1 MRTLFPLWSVVA
13 CGAMAALPAGAQQ
26 ISGRVTDSLG
36 TAIPDARV
44 AVLEAN
50 RSTVTDADGHYLV
63 PGLPAGTFG
72 VSVAAI
78 GFAPVVHRV
87 VVRGPV
93 TLDVTL
99 RRSLVELPDVQ
110 VTASPLASVSLTSPQ
125 PTSILSS
132 ETLATAQAP
141 NLGETLEVLP
151 GLRSWSTGPGIGKPV
166 IRGVSGNR
174 VLVLADGQRTETQ
187 QWGDEH
193 SPNVETADAER
204 IEVIRGPASVLYG
217 SDALGGV
224 VNVVPRELPDATGRR
239 PLLRGRFIGAYRT
252 ASRSPDGALM
262 MEGAQGRVGFRGS
275 LAGRTSDDVRTPRGP
290 LFNSENEALAAS
302 GSVGVRGGWGS
313 LVGSYAQRNER
324 IEIHEDPAED
334 PGATPFQR
342 IADSRARLSLMLPVG
357 AGSRLESHV
366 GFQRNNRREFEEA
379 SATDGDVA
387 VGLLSKSYTT
397 DVHYHHPSLGRW
409 VGLVG
414 IQGAINTFDRYGEEL
429 LIPESDAYNVGLFAF
444 EQAEYGRV
452 ILSAGARFEHRRL
465 QVEDGTVGRETRQ
478 VALDRQTRTYNSLT
492 GNLGALYR
500 VTDGVAIVANVG
512 RGFRAPSTFDL
523 FAYGVH
529 EGTLQFDIGDP
540 ALGNETSL
548 NTDLAVRIES
558 NTVAGEFAGFVNL
571 VDGFIFPRPTGVF
584 DDDPADPE
592 ASGNQ
597 EYRISQGDARFVGF
611 EANVD
616 FHPVSW
622 VEVHAG
628 ADYVWANNRTLDQ
641 PLPWIPPFR
650 ATYGVRVVRNPLGPL
665 ADGYLSLGGETNA
678 RQNRVD
684 PNELSPGVSSPPGY
698 TLVNIGA
705 GFAIPFALRRVSVDL
720 TVSNLFGKT
729 YTRFLSRYREYAVDQ
744 GRNLAVRVSTDF

>member
-1 MRTLFPLWSVVA
+1 MGTVLTLFPLLA
-13 CGAMAALPAGAQQ
+13 CWAAAALPAVAQE

-36 TAIPDARV
+36 TAIPEARV
-44 AVLEAN
+44 TVLEAN
-50 RSTVTDADGHYLV
+50 RSTVTDAAGHYLV
-63 PGLPAGTFG
+63 AGLPAGTFG

-78 GFAPVVHRV
+78 GFAPIVRRV

-99 RRSLVELPDVQ
+99 RRSLLELPDVQ
-110 VTASPLASVSLTSPQ
+110 VTASPLASASLNSPQ

-132 ETLATAQAP
+132 ASLASAQASS
-141 NLGETLEVLP
+141 LGETLEVLP

-174 VLVLADGQRTETQ
+174 VLVLADGQRTESQ

-224 VNVVPRELPDATGRR
+224 VNVVPRELPDATGRH
-239 PLLRGRFIGAYRT
+239 PILRGRVAAAYRS
-252 ASRSPDGALM
+252 ANRSPDGALM
-262 MEGAQGRVGFRGS
+262 IEGAQGRLGFRGS
-275 LAGRTSDDVRTPRGP
+275 LAGRTSEDVRTPRGP
-290 LFNSENEALAAS
+290 LFNSGNEAIAGA
-302 GSVGVRGGWGS
+302 GAVGVRGAWGS
-313 LVGSYAQRNER
+313 VVGSFAQRNER
-324 IEIHEDPAED
+324 IEIHENPGED
-334 PGATPFQR
+334 PGATPFQQ
-342 IADSRARLSLMLPVG
+342 IADSRARISLMLPVG
-357 AGSRLESHV
+357 AGSRLETHV
-366 GFQRNNRREFEEA
+366 GFQRNNRREFEDG
-379 SATDGDVA
+379 SAPEGDVA

-397 DVHYHHPSLGRW
+397 DVHYHHPSIGRW

-414 IQGAINTFDRYGEEL
+414 LQGIVNSFDRYGAER
-429 LIPESDAYNVGLFAF
+429 LIPESNAFNAAVFAF
-444 EQAEYGRV
+444 EQAEYGRF

-465 QVEDGTVGRETRQ
+465 EVDAGTVGRETRQ
-478 VALDRQTRTYNSLT
+478 IVVDRQARSYNSLT
-492 GNLGALYR
+492 GNVGALYQ
-500 VTDGVAIVANVG
+500 VTDRVAVVANVG

-540 ALGNETSL
+540 TLGNETSL
-548 NTDLAVRIES
+548 NTDLALRVES
-558 NTVAGEFAGFVNL
+558 NTAAGEIAGFVNL

-611 EANVD
+611 EANGD
-616 FHPVSW
+616 WHPASW
-622 VEVHAG
+622 AEVHVG
-628 ADYVWANNRTLDQ
+628 ADYVWAKNRTLDQ

-650 ATYGVRVVRNPLGPL
+650 VTYGVRFLRSSLGPL
-665 ADGYLSLGGETNA
+665 ADGFVSLEAESNA
-678 RQNRVD
+678 RQTRVD
-684 PNELSPGVSSPPGY
+684 PNELSPGLEPPPGY
-698 TLVNIGA
+698 TVVQVGA
-705 GFAIPFALRRVSVDL
+705 GFAVPIPPRRL
-720 TVSNLFGKT
+720 TVALTLANLFDKT
-729 YTRFLSRYREYAVDQ
+729 YTRFLSRYREYAVNE
-744 GRNLAVRVSTDF
+744 GRNVVLRVSTDF